1 MQVLKETNFPDLK
14 LKSRGKVRDI
24 LDLGDQ
30 LVIVSTDRISAF
42 DVIMQTPIPDKG
54 RVLNQLSEFWFR
66 FFDGVVPNH
75 YITCEVSQYPSV
87 CQPYVDQLKGRSML
101 VVKADQVLPIEA
113 IVRGYLVGSGWKDY
127 KNTGCVCGIQLPS
140 DWQEAQKLPE
150 PLFTPS
156 TKAEYGQHDQN
167 IRYEQ
172 MAEKIGPTLAAQVRA
187 LSLKIYS
194 MAAEYAWNKGI
205 ILADTKFE
213 WGLKGGQLILI
224 DEVLT
229 PDSSRFWP
237 VDQYRVGSN
246 PPSFDKQ
253 YVRDYLKSSGWKES
267 DGPAV
272 LPPDVVEGTR
282 VRYIE
287 ALGRLRNT
295 H

>member
-1 MQVLKETNFPDLK
+1 MHVMKETNFPGLK
-14 LKSRGKVRDI
+14 LLQRGKVRDNY
-24 LDLGDQ
+24 DLGDKI
-30 LVIVSTDRISAF
+30 LIVATDRLSAF
-42 DVIMQTPIPDKG
+42 DVVMETPIPDKG
-54 RVLNQLSEFWFR
+54 RVLTQLSKFWFE
-66 FFDGVVPNH
+66 FFKDTVVSH
-75 YITCEVSQYPSV
+75 YITCDVSQYPSV
-87 CQPYVDQLKGRSML
+87 CQPYADQLRGRSML

-127 KNTGCVCGIQLPS
+127 KKTGCVCGIQLPPNM
-140 DWQEAQKLPE
+140 QEAQKLPE

-156 TKAEYGQHDQN
+156 TKAEYGQHDEN
-167 IRYEQ
+167 ISFDRMVEL
-172 MAEKIGPTLAAQVRA
+172 IGEDLAFQVRF

-194 MAAEYAWNKGI
+194 MAAEYARMKGI

-213 WGLKGGQLILI
+213 WGLKDGELILV

-253 YVRDYLKSSGWKES
+253 YVRDDLKAMGWKES

-272 LPPDVVEGTR
+272 LPPQVVEGTR
-282 VRYIE
+282 ARYAE
-287 ALGRLRNT
+287 ALGRLKSI
-295 H
+295 